1 MKRIFTACL
10 SLFALSL
17 ACRAATTGETVVATY
32 EATWSQDPGTKCADD
47 PDALD
52 GKALYLP
59 ASDEVYYRWYSLTAN
74 FPVLAGD
81 YEVRFRMKV
90 DDNSAEKPIFQA
102 DDYRTTITVKCSDFK
117 TARTYQEFTLPHST
131 PPGQWKSTINCRLRR
146 MVGPATWVDRLTV
159 VCKHRLTEAETLAAG
174 GFERI
179 ADPKPVA
186 HDGLRVWF
194 VKGLYYE
201 HYRILEALTAMNAKI
216 DLAWTPR
223 PPGGLDGLSID
234 GQRKALTGDAA
245 IAKEKADAL
254 VEARKAEHALDDKMI
269 DMLDSDEVAGVDLE
283 SQEDKAAR
291 QSAQER
297 QTRYAHAMSYD
308 LIVLCNVEAENLSLP
323 QRALIQDA
331 VKAGASLLLIG
342 GPFAFGRG
350 LWNESEIL
358 SDLLPLT
365 PTGERDL
372 QPLAAF
378 TPLTARTD
386 GLLAKLVGGDSP
398 AVCWVHR
405 GTPKPGVTIE
415 LSAGDTPVLLT
426 REYGR
431 GHIAL
436 LAGTVLGEP
445 AAGQVAFWDW
455 PRWPEVMKT
464 VVQQLLPEAKRSASS
479 DR

>member
-1 MKRIFTACL
+1 MTKRVLASCAVL
-10 SLFALSL
+10 AALSL
-17 ACRAATTGETVVATY
+17 TGHAAGTGETVAAVY
-32 EATWSQDPGTKCADD
+32 EATGSQDLGTKCVDD
-47 PDALD
+47 ADALD

-59 ASDEVYYRWYSLTAN
+59 ASEEVYYRWYSLTAN

-81 YEVRFRMKV
+81 YEVRFRLKT
-90 DDNSAEKPIFQA
+90 DDNTAEKPIFQA
-102 DDYRTTITVKCSDFK
+102 DDYRTTIEVKGTDFK
-117 TARTYQEFTLPHST
+117 AARTYQEFTLPYST
-131 PPGQWKSTINCRLRR
+131 PPGQWKATINCRLRR

-159 VCKHRLTEAETLAAG
+159 VCKHRLTEAETLTAG
-174 GFERI
+174 GFQRLAE
-179 ADPKPVA
+179 PKPVA

-216 DLAWTPR
+216 DFAWTPR

-254 VEARKAEHALDDKMI
+254 VEAKKAEHALDDKMI

-283 SQEDKAAR
+283 SQEDKTAR

-297 QTRYAHAMSYD
+297 QARYTHALGYD

-331 VKAGASLLLIG
+331 VKAGAGLLLIG

-372 QPLAAF
+372 QPLPAF

-386 GLLAKLVGGDSP
+386 GPLAKRVGGGDSP
-398 AVCWVHR
+398 TVRWVHR
-405 GTPKPGVTIE
+405 GTPKPDVTIE

-426 REYGR
+426 RVYGR
-431 GHIAL
+431 GRIAL

-455 PRWPEVMKT
+455 PGWPEMIGR
-464 VVQQLLPEAKRSASS
+464 VVQELLPDAKRPRA
-479 DR
+479 R